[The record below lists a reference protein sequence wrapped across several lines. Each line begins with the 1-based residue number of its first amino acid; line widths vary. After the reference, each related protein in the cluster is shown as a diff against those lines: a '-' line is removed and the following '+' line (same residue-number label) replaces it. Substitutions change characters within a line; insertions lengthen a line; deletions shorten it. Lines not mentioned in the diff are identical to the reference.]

1 MKKAKW
7 CAGLLALSL
16 AVLSLPVLPEP
27 LKAETEEETI
37 STGAEKES
45 EAAGSES
52 QLKEMSDIGM
62 GMDGTALLLSP
73 DVEGVLD
80 SMDMDQVKEILQKT
94 AEFVSSEK
102 FQRLMQY
109 PEVRELAVLLLKRL
123 GEFAGKNSETAKK
136 ALDVFGLTEEQISLM
151 LALLNEASAMREKY
165 REFRESEEGQE
176 IISYITENFDREEV
190 FTALMEI
197 SEALAEIESPSGTD
211 EADAP
216 DTEEENPSAS
226 EEESK

>member
-27 LKAETEEETI
+27 LRAETEEETI
-37 STGAEKES
+37 SAEAEKES

-52 QLKEMSDIGM
+52 QLKDLSDIGM

-102 FQRLMQY
+102 SHF
-109 PEVRELAVLLLKRL
+109 
-123 GEFAGKNSETAKK
+123 
-136 ALDVFGLTEEQISLM
+136 IS
-151 LALLNEASAMREKY
+151 
-165 REFRESEEGQE
+165 
-176 IISYITENFDREEV
+176 T
-190 FTALMEI
+190 
-197 SEALAEIESPSGTD
+197 
-211 EADAP
+211 
-216 DTEEENPSAS
+216 
-226 EEESK
+226 